1 MLRPLT
7 RGLGPTAVVLVL
19 LLVAACSAGSAPKR
33 PSATTPVPPSTPY
46 VGYPD
51 SIVALGH
58 SGSTGESSD
67 PDQAVGV
74 ETRGNSWITGTNPT
88 VDSLYLRLLAVH
100 PQIKDHAVSLSRGGA
115 TVSDVLGQADQAV
128 ARRPS
133 RPLIVIQVVD
143 NDIACPAT
151 TQDYTTFQATFESVL
166 KTLTD
171 GLPTARVFVVSH
183 YGRPANDVR
192 TLTAEQRVQEG
203 GTGPCAFLDPQG
215 RLVPRELDRL
225 DRIIL
230 RYDEALRAGCGKFTA
245 CQYDDGA
252 FRAAPSRPELTSPID
267 LNHFSIAGH
276 AEAAAVAW
284 QAMAQAEQ
292 GEPCHQGVLPCPT

>member
-1 MLRPLT
+1 MQRPLT
-7 RGLGPTAVVLVL
+7 RGLRPVAAIL
-19 LLVAACSAGSAPKR
+19 LLVAVAACGASSGSKR
-33 PSATTPVPPSTPY
+33 PPAPRLTPY

-67 PDQAVGV
+67 PAQPVGV
-74 ETRGNSWITGTNPT
+74 ETRANSWITGTNPT

-100 PQIKDHAVSLSRGGA
+100 PQIKDHAISLSRGGA
-115 TVSDVLGQADQAV
+115 TVNDVQEQAAQAV

-133 RPLIVIQVVD
+133 RALVVIQVVD
-143 NDIACPAT
+143 NDIVCPAT
-151 TQDYTTFQATFESVL
+151 TQDYVTFQSTFESVL

-171 GLPTARVFVVSH
+171 GLPTGRVFVVSH

-192 TLTAEQRVQEG
+192 TLTAEQRVEEG
-203 GTGPCAFLDPQG
+203 GTGPCAFLDPKG
-215 RLVPRELDRL
+215 RIVPRELDRL
-225 DRIIL
+225 DRVIL
-230 RYDEALRAGCGKFTA
+230 GYDEALRAGCGKFAA

-252 FRAAPSRPELTSPID
+252 FRAAPSRAELTSPID

-284 QAMAQAEQ
+284 QAMTKAELA
-292 GEPCHQGVLPCPT
+292 EPCQQGVLPCNK